1 MTREEY
7 ASILVPNITHTRKY
21 YEELYKKRDLKEDDI
36 VISNGK
42 NAIGLAGVMGGLET
56 EITEKTKNIII
67 ESAIFD
73 RVKVRRTSNTILR
86 SEASNRFEKG
96 LDPNRTYM
104 AIERSCTLLQK
115 YADAEIVSGIA
126 KYENADLS
134 DKVIDITVSNINN
147 ILGMKMTKEEIIDV
161 FNRLGFSSKS
171 DGEKLTVTVPSR
183 RIDISIKEDLIEE
196 VRTYIWSK

>member
-1 MTREEY
+1 
-7 ASILVPNITHTRKY
+7 
-21 YEELYKKRDLKEDDI
+21 
-36 VISNGK
+36 
-42 NAIGLAGVMGGLET
+42 
-56 EITEKTKNIII
+56 
-67 ESAIFD
+67 
-73 RVKVRRTSNTILR
+73 
-86 SEASNRFEKG
+86 
-96 LDPNRTYM
+96 M